1 MTTKKELFREILSH
15 LKDLDLKNPEK
26 AKYDFN
32 RIKRNIIREKKISDE
47 IPGNVELS
55 NYATQEEISLYSDI
69 LSIKPMRTASG
80 VSVVAVMSKPM
91 PCPHGKCIFC
101 GGGVDSVF
109 GSVPQSYTGH
119 EPATRRAIRNNYD
132 PYIQMMNR
140 LEQYSVLGKD
150 PEKVELIVMGGT
162 FPSFPDEYQLEFI
175 YLCFK
180 AMNDF
185 SRLFYKKKNILS
197 KDKTFDIKRF
207 REFFELPGDIDDESR
222 GSIIREK
229 ILAEK
234 SRGFNENKKSIK
246 TLWKN
251 LEKEQEKNEKSKIKC
266 VGLTLETRSD
276 VITKEKA
283 DFMLKLGCTRIE
295 LGIQSV
301 YDDILRNVNRG
312 HGTKEN
318 IDAISILRD
327 HGFKLNFH
335 MMPGLPGVS
344 KEDDVKSLLQLFQDD
359 RYRPDMLKIYPCMVI
374 EGTKLFDMYKEGK
387 FKPLS
392 TKEAA
397 EIIIELKKKIP
408 SYCRIMR
415 VQRDIP
421 TERTVAGV
429 GMTNLRQ
436 YIDEMMIKEN
446 IECNCIRCKEPKG
459 NPISEEIKIK
469 ELTYDANEGTEIFIY
484 AHDEKND
491 YILGFCRLRIPNKF
505 LRQEITQ
512 DSALVREL
520 HVYGLLAAAG
530 SESNVQHK
538 GLGTKLLKRAEKL
551 AEDYGRKK
559 MIIISGVGVREY
571 YRKKHNYKRE
581 GPYMVKKIK

>member
-1 MTTKKELFREILSH
+1 MTSKKELFREILSH
-15 LKDLDLKNPEK
+15 LKDLDLSNPDK
-26 AKYDFN
+26 AKYEFN
-32 RIKRNIIREKKISDE
+32 RIKRDILREKKITDE
-47 IPGNVELS
+47 IPGNVEIS
-55 NYATQEEISLYSDI
+55 NYATPEEIALYSDI

-80 VSVVAVMSKPM
+80 VSVVAVMSKPH

-109 GSVPQSYTGH
+109 GSVPQSYTGY

-140 LEQYSVLGKD
+140 LEQYTVLGKD
-150 PEKVELIVMGGT
+150 PEKVELIIMGGT
-162 FPSFPDEYQLEFI
+162 FPSFPDEYQLEFV
-175 YLCFK
+175 YFCFK

-185 SRLFYKKKNILS
+185 SKLFYRRKSIFS
-197 KDKTFDIKRF
+197 RDKTFDLKRF

-222 GSIIREK
+222 SASIRK
-229 ILAEK
+229 KLLAEK
-234 SRGFNENKKSIK
+234 SRGTNERKKTSRQ
-246 TLWKN
+246 LWKA
-251 LEKEQEKNEKSKIKC
+251 LEREQHRNETSKIKC

-276 VITKEKA
+276 VITVEKA
-283 DFMLKLGCTRIE
+283 DFMLRLGCTRIE

-301 YDDILRNVNRG
+301 YDNILRDVNRG

-318 IDAISILRD
+318 IEAISILRD

-344 KEDDVKSLLQLFQDD
+344 KEDDVKSLLMLFQDD

-374 EGTKLFDMYKEGK
+374 EGTKLFEMYKRGE
-387 FKPLS
+387 FRPLS
-392 TKEAA
+392 TKDAA

-436 YIDEMMIKEN
+436 YIDEAMKKEN

-459 NPISEEIKIK
+459 NRISDDIKIK
-469 ELTYDANEGTEIFIY
+469 EITYDANGGTEIFIY

-491 YILGFCRLRIPNKF
+491 YILGFCRLRIPNRS
-505 LRQEITQ
+505 LREEITPE
-512 DSALVREL
+512 SALVREL

-530 SESNVQHK
+530 SESNVQHR
-538 GLGTKLLKRAEKL
+538 GLGTRLLKRAEKI
-551 AEDYGRKK
+551 AEGYGRRK
-559 MIIISGVGVREY
+559 IIVISGVGVREY
-571 YRKKHNYKRE
+571 YRKKHSYRKE
-581 GPYMVKKIK
+581 GPYMVKRL